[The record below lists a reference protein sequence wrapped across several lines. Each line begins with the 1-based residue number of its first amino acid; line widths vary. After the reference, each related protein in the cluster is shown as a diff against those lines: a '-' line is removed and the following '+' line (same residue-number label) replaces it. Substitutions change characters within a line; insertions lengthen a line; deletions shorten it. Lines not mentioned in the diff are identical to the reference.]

1 MERQKARSQ
10 QRKILAS
17 RWSLCAHS
25 IGKFFLCY
33 TVLFPF
39 WNFRPRLAQ
48 ELLVFHIKA
57 IPYSLVWR
65 LRAEFSWRKRC
76 TSSASNTMLLTSS
89 NPNIQ
94 EYLLIFLEHFT
105 SINAQ
110 HPSTDCSTPFNR
122 VSCITFNRGLVFCGL
137 NVWKGLLN
145 QIENAPRQQILWYW
159 QVLATIYYVVW
170 LYAESQQSTYCSSG
184 AGCKYQE
191 KLKSKH
197 QHTAS
202 EGCGS
207 LDACDMCY
215 SKSTRCGS
223 SWCFCSSCSSQLL
236 ESRLLF

>member
-1 MERQKARSQ
+1 MQSCCN
-10 QRKILAS
+10 LATVSNFCTNFCTTIYSYTYKYVCIYVTSYIPSSLMPGCKTLS
-17 RWSLCAHS
+17 RMKS
-25 IGKFFLCY
+25 
-33 TVLFPF
+33 PD
-39 WNFRPRLAQ
+39 
-48 ELLVFHIKA
+48 
-57 IPYSLVWR
+57 VWR

-122 VSCITFNRGLVFCGL
+122 VSCITFNKGLVFCGL

-145 QIENAPRQQILWYW
+145 QIENVPHQQILWYW